1 MGLLC
6 GVTMKILALD
16 IGDRWTGVAISD
28 PLGILPRPY
37 DTFKTNEL
45 YACLEKVIAQER
57 ISTIVVGLPTT
68 LRGTES
74 DQTKK
79 VIAMT
84 HDLQNHFPNIEWKM
98 WDERLT
104 SKQASQIKP
113 AKTKEDKLR
122 SHAVAAA
129 IFLSTY
135 LEHKRFLN
143 PSTDY
148 FDNNDDSDSENDAV

>member
-1 MGLLC
+1 
-6 GVTMKILALD
+6 MKILALD

-37 DTFKTNEL
+37 DTTKTTDL
-45 YACLEKVIAQER
+45 YTFLENVIKKER

-68 LRGTES
+68 MRGTES

-79 VIAMT
+79 VIVMT
-84 HDLQNHFPNIEWKM
+84 EELKAYFPTIEWKM

-104 SKQASQIKP
+104 SKQAAGIKST
-113 AKTKEDKLR
+113 KTKEDKLR
-122 SHAVAAA
+122 SHAIAAA

-135 LEHKRFLN
+135 LEYKRFHET
-143 PSTDY
+143 PTD
-148 FDNNDDSDSENDAV
+148 EVC

>member
-1 MGLLC
+1 
-6 GVTMKILALD
+6 MKFLALD

-37 DTFKTNEL
+37 DTFKTSEL
-45 YACLEKVIAQER
+45 YSALEKTIEKER

-79 VIAMT
+79 IIAMAD
-84 HDLQNHFPNIEWKM
+84 DLKNHFPHIEWKM

-104 SKQASQIKP
+104 SKQAAQMKST
-113 AKTKEDKLR
+113 KTKEDKLK
-122 SHAVAAA
+122 SHAIAAA

-135 LEHKRFLN
+135 LEYKRFH
-143 PSTDY
+143 
-148 FDNNDDSDSENDAV
+148 ENRIEEVD

>member
-1 MGLLC
+1 
-6 GVTMKILALD
+6 MKILALD

-37 DTFKTNEL
+37 DTFKTSEL
-45 YACLEKVIAQER
+45 YTSLEKTIQKER

-68 LRGTES
+68 MRGTES

-79 VIAMT
+79 IIAIAQ
-84 HDLQNHFPNIEWKM
+84 DLQNHFPDIEWKM

-104 SKQASQIKP
+104 SKQAAQMKST
-113 AKTKEDKLR
+113 KTKEDKLK
-122 SHAVAAA
+122 SHAIAAA

-135 LEHKRFLN
+135 LEYKRFH
-143 PSTDY
+143 
-148 FDNNDDSDSENDAV
+148 ENRIDEE

>member
-1 MGLLC
+1 
-6 GVTMKILALD
+6 MKILALD

-37 DTFKTNEL
+37 DTCKTADL
-45 YACLEKVIAQER
+45 YTFLEKVINKEN

-68 LRGTES
+68 MRGTES

-79 VIAMT
+79 IIKITEELKT
-84 HDLQNHFPNIEWKM
+84 HFSTINWHL

-104 SKQASQIKP
+104 SKQAAKIKSP
-113 AKTKEDKLR
+113 KTKEDKLR
-122 SHAVAAA
+122 SHAIAAA

-135 LEHKRFLN
+135 LDYKRFHEN
-143 PSTDY
+143 MTD
-148 FDNNDDSDSENDAV
+148 

>member
-1 MGLLC
+1 
-6 GVTMKILALD
+6 MKILALD

-37 DTFKTNEL
+37 NTFKTSEL
-45 YACLEKVIAQER
+45 IPELHKTIEKEN

-79 VIAMT
+79 VIAMVD
-84 HDLQNHFPNIEWKM
+84 DLKNHFPQIQWQM
-98 WDERLT
+98 WDERFS
-104 SKQASQIKP
+104 SKRAASIKN

-122 SHAVAAA
+122 SHAIAAA
-129 IFLSTY
+129 TFLSTY
-135 LEHKRFLN
+135 LDYKRFH
-143 PSTDY
+143 
-148 FDNNDDSDSENDAV
+148 SESANSE

>member
-1 MGLLC
+1 
-6 GVTMKILALD
+6 MKILALD

-37 DTFKTNEL
+37 DTFKTAEL
-45 YACLEKVIAQER
+45 YAALEKTIAKEHV
-57 ISTIVVGLPTT
+57 STIIVGLPTT

-84 HDLQNHFPNIEWKM
+84 DELKKHFPNIEWKL

-104 SKQASQIKP
+104 SKQAASIKST
-113 AKTKEDKLR
+113 KTKEDKLR
-122 SHAVAAA
+122 SHAIAAA

-135 LEHKRFLN
+135 LEYKRFATQS
-143 PSTDY
+143 PVS
-148 FDNNDDSDSENDAV
+148 SDGDPNEE